1 MVEIDFV
8 TKIDSFEFLKANL
21 CPERIKPF
29 KSILIKDFSLFY
41 IWPQVVV
48 AFLNKNIVGFLIID
62 TKLTRQ
68 TKAKKHS
75 ILQRFTEVVFE
86 QLDTR
91 SPMLQNFSRNCYL
104 LSNTSISGI
113 LKNHFPLFLSFHQ
126 KLMVNNWWI
135 KVAGCWIRTRVVLYP
150 RPPTVPQR
158 NSDDGSKLI
167 PMHKLSEF
175 RLKIMLQL

>member
-1 MVEIDFV
+1 MVEIDYV

-29 KSILIKDFSLFY
+29 KTILIKDFSLFY

-75 ILQRFTEVVFE
+75 ILQHFTEVVFE

-91 SPMLQNFSRNCYL
+91 RPML
-104 LSNTSISGI
+104 
-113 LKNHFPLFLSFHQ
+113 
-126 KLMVNNWWI
+126 
-135 KVAGCWIRTRVVLYP
+135 
-150 RPPTVPQR
+150 
-158 NSDDGSKLI
+158 
-167 PMHKLSEF
+167 
-175 RLKIMLQL
+175 

>member
-1 MVEIDFV
+1 M
-8 TKIDSFEFLKANL
+8 
-21 CPERIKPF
+21 
-29 KSILIKDFSLFY
+29 
-41 IWPQVVV
+41 VV

-91 SPMLQNFSRNCYL
+91 RPMLQNFSRNCYL

-113 LKNHFPLFLSFHQ
+113 LKNPFSFIFVFSS
-126 KLMVNNWWI
+126 KVNG
-135 KVAGCWIRTRVVLYP
+135 K
-150 RPPTVPQR
+150 
-158 NSDDGSKLI
+158 
-167 PMHKLSEF
+167 
-175 RLKIMLQL
+175 